1 MMTKQEITNRFPDLA
16 VGEVI
21 YICSNGVVF
30 NQGTEKE
37 RSKFARRYCEDMK
50 FVAPEKVVGI
60 ALETEEIVEDLDVI
74 EIESPEPKT
83 KATTKRKN
91 SKNN

>member
-1 MMTKQEITNRFPDLA
+1 MSLKEIANRFPDLD

-37 RSKFARRYCEDMK
+37 RSKFARRYCERQKMD
-50 FVAPEKVVGI
+50 APLKVVGVPV
-60 ALETEEIVEDLDVI
+60 ETEVKETVEK
-74 EIESPEPKT
+74 PTNT
-83 KATTKRKN
+83 KKKKR
-91 SKNN
+91 